1 MTPLPPQEST
11 LWRGTP
17 SQWLNFWP
25 FFFGILFCWL
35 IVPAGYALYKWL
47 LTKTTLIH
55 ITTQRIKFEAGII
68 NKRFEEIEL
77 YRIKDTSL
85 EQPLLLRLL
94 GLGNI
99 IVRTTDE
106 STPVFTLNAISDS
119 AALRE
124 KLRTAVEA
132 VRAQKSVRT
141 FETL

>member
-1 MTPLPPQEST
+1 MTQSSLESD

-25 FFFGILFCWL
+25 FFFGVLLCWL
-35 IVPAGYALYKWL
+35 IVPLGYAIYKWL
-47 LTKTTLIH
+47 LTKTTVYH
-55 ITTQRIKFEAGII
+55 VTTQRIKFENGII

-77 YRIKDTSL
+77 YRVKDTSL
-85 EQPLLLRLL
+85 EQPFFLRLV

-99 IVRTTDE
+99 VVRTTDE
-106 STPVFTLNAISDS
+106 STPVFTLAALPDS

-124 KLRTAVEA
+124 KMRAAVEA